1 MARAAAGAAAPDVG
15 VNVRLG
21 RARPG
26 NEVVA
31 DLRAAGLQVER
42 VLRSIG
48 VVSGTA
54 PADGLERLAG
64 VDGVTS
70 VERDRGVSAVARPA

>member
-1 MARAAAGAAAPDVG
+1 MARAAPTAPAVG

-21 RARPG
+21 PLRPG
-26 NEVVA
+26 DDVVS

-42 VLRSIG
+42 VLVSIG

-64 VDGVTS
+64 VAGVTS
-70 VERDRGVSAVARPA
+70 VERDRGVSAGARPA